1 MPESVG
7 QANEIIVISS
17 PEDRILIEPFL
28 SDVFSHSIHTPQTE
42 QDFIL
47 KYRNPWE
54 LESYKKYGNI
64 IIASLDFPKDST
76 TDILMQRILD
86 KHKQNAQLLTLGDL
100 YAKNQLFCI
109 IHALDAVAFEN
120 ILTSNYEW
128 ILEQYHTLFE
138 EKLMQE
144 VYKYGKNKDLSNKIF
159 QIFGH
164 SIDLQ
169 PDFKIIKADSLNS
182 FIWVGRGYPYRWITL
197 HKSRK
202 DSYLDI
208 KSSWEKLKNDYSR
221 HMPKI
226 KISNY
231 YQENEKAYYGNN
243 KIPIMR
249 GIYEH
254 SDSDTGG
261 PFFVYIFDTEQT
273 NEVILISG
281 FVNYPGHEKLLL
293 LKQLEIIAKTLHKG
307 DSG

>member
-1 MPESVG
+1 MKHW
-7 QANEIIVISS
+7 IKK
-17 PEDRILIEPFL
+17 
-28 SDVFSHSIHTPQTE
+28 TE
-42 QDFIL
+42 QQNGQFCL
-47 KYRNPWE
+47 YFRYRHNDPE
-54 LESYKKYGNI
+54 IPENYPGPACRNV
-64 IIASLDFPKDST
+64 
-76 TDILMQRILD
+76 
-86 KHKQNAQLLTLGDL
+86 L
-100 YAKNQLFCI
+100 YWL
-109 IHALDAVAFEN
+109 
-120 ILTSNYEW
+120 
-128 ILEQYHTLFE
+128 
-138 EKLMQE
+138 
-144 VYKYGKNKDLSNKIF
+144 NKIF

-169 PDFKIIKADSLNS
+169 PDFKLIKADSLNS
-182 FIWVGRGYPYRWITL
+182 FVWVGRGYPYRWLTL
-197 HKSRK
+197 HRSRK

-208 KSSWEKLKNDYSR
+208 KSSWDQLKNDFSR

-226 KISNY
+226 TISNH

-254 SDSDTGG
+254 SESDTGG

-307 DSG
+307 DTV